1 MFKDP
6 AIMGKKEAFQSFLE
20 RMSAHDGIVLTVGV
34 AALVLGI
41 LVDVFVVRILCLLV
55 VLGSAGMTLM
65 FLKGKQILSPP
76 APESESEPPQFWS
89 ASEGLSMKKLVFD
102 DYQSTSE
109 TSAPPSRGA
118 TGRFD
123 EPPHVEPEY
132 FRRPAPEERDVR
144 ETDMPR
150 PARAQAMA
158 DAPAMKTRTFKPT
171 ARQDVHNAVREFH
184 ISDFFDADS
193 EIYKG
198 DTEPRA
204 EFDFLLLKVLTAVK
218 ETLFAHSVA
227 FFWANREKRQM
238 VLETRVT
245 DSEHFIATRRFA
257 FGHDL
262 VSKVALTGRPELVT
276 EINSASERELFPY
289 YDTQVSVKSFVGVPV
304 YFSKP
309 GTDAQDDQPVGV
321 VVVDGIAED
330 EFGGETLEL
339 LGQFTKLISALIKSY
354 TDKYDLLLDSEL
366 LRSIR
371 RLQERIKKDFNTVS
385 IVQILAEETSKL
397 INWDYLTVV
406 LYDEERRAW
415 VARKVTNRSHTA
427 YIIPEQ
433 MIDFPESLVGRTI
446 KSNVHTSVDNLET
459 CETVRYFADEK
470 LDKRGSFVS
479 VPISSLNKC
488 YGAVSIESR
497 ERYNFSRQDTEM
509 LYRLAE
515 NVASALEI
523 LYLNQV
529 IEEYVIV
536 DEATGMYS
544 KKFFLQKLEDEMRRA
559 DDAGNE
565 LSLLF
570 VTIDKAAEVEN
581 KFGRDGF
588 ERVIVTLGKAI
599 RASVRSYD
607 VVGRYDFN
615 RFGVALVN
623 TASNEAYLWAE
634 KIRKNVAGHVI
645 SLDGKSLTVTISVGV
660 CGALDGMRR
669 EELIGNAS
677 AVMHRASEAGGNSVR
692 VF

>member
-1 MFKDP
+1 
-6 AIMGKKEAFQSFLE
+6 
-20 RMSAHDGIVLTVGV
+20 
-34 AALVLGI
+34 
-41 LVDVFVVRILCLLV
+41 
-55 VLGSAGMTLM
+55 
-65 FLKGKQILSPP
+65 
-76 APESESEPPQFWS
+76 
-89 ASEGLSMKKLVFD
+89 MKKLVFD
-102 DYQSTSE
+102 DFQSHDDE
-109 TSAPPSRGA
+109 RPGVPSAPRDDRGRQDDPPRIETARRSEEPSPKPSRSQ
-118 TGRFD
+118 T
-123 EPPHVEPEY
+123 
-132 FRRPAPEERDVR
+132 
-144 ETDMPR
+144 
-150 PARAQAMA
+150 MA
-158 DAPAMKTRTFKPT
+158 DAPAMKFRAFKPT
-171 ARQDVHNAVREFH
+171 ARQDAHNAVREFQ

-227 FFWANREKRQM
+227 FFWANREKQQM

-245 DSEHFIATRRFA
+245 DSQHFIPTRRFP

-262 VSKVALTGRPELVT
+262 VSKVALTGKPELVT
-276 EINSASERELFPY
+276 EINPSSERELFPY
-289 YDTQVSVKSFVGVPV
+289 YEQSVSVKSFVGVPV

-309 GTDAQDDQPVGV
+309 GSDVHNDQPVGV
-321 VVVDGIAED
+321 VIVDGIAED

-339 LGQFTKLISALIKSY
+339 LGKFTKLISALIKSY

-371 RLQERIKKDFNTVS
+371 RLQERIKKDFS
-385 IVQILAEETSKL
+385 PGAIVQILAEETSKL

-406 LYDEERRAW
+406 LYDETRHAW
-415 VARKVTNRSHTA
+415 VARKVTNRSHLP
-427 YIIPEQ
+427 YIIPDQ
-433 MIDFPESLVGRTI
+433 AIDFPESLVARTI
-446 KSNVHTSVDNLET
+446 KNNLHTSIDNLET

-488 YGAVSIESR
+488 YGAVNIESR
-497 ERYNFSRQDTEM
+497 ERYNFTRQDTEM

-523 LYLNQV
+523 LYLNEV
-529 IEEYVIV
+529 ITEYVIV

-544 KKFFLQKLEDEMRRA
+544 KKFFLQKVEDELHRA
-559 DDAGNE
+559 DDTGSE

-570 VTIDKAAEVEN
+570 VTIDKSQEVEN
-581 KFGRDGF
+581 RFGREGF
-588 ERVIVTLGKAI
+588 ERVIVTLAKAI
-599 RASVRSYD
+599 RASVRTYD
-607 VVGRYDFN
+607 VVGRYEYN
-615 RFGVALVN
+615 RFGIVLVN

-645 SLDGKSLTVTISVGV
+645 SLDGKSFSVTISIGV
-660 CGALDGMRR
+660 CGALDGMRK
-669 EELIGNAS
+669 EELLGNAA
-677 AVMHRASEAGGNSVR
+677 AVIHRASEAGGNTVR